1 MKYTPFV
8 ASEPSSAAA
17 GLYAGVPALDS
28 SQLRPAGSPS
38 EELPAPR
45 SKRRKRSKPT
55 GNQEPKPL
63 PVCAMCKAKKTRCDR
78 SLPCSNCVVRSSP
91 CTYGV
96 VEPEQKTPP
105 PNAFEQDAVGQAAQ
119 VKVNDCEVSQLF
131 PRVKDLAIKLSI
143 SDEALMD
150 LYCQASDELDE
161 KKAAEAAQPDEGT
174 SVAPMLSAE
183 MDPIKEEA
191 KESTTAAH
199 TPDTKKRNKDRRS
212 LIDDETAPSTTI
224 PRRTRATRQLHAP
237 LSSPTPTRRKILPPP
252 LPALDSSGQL
262 PSPVD
267 YHFPPGYRH
276 RRRSSPG
283 DSFEEELG
291 SVSDSC

>member
-1 MKYTPFV
+1 MFRYREMKYTPFV

-17 GLYAGVPALDS
+17 GRSAAAPPD
-28 SQLRPAGSPS
+28 SPS
-38 EELPAPR
+38 EEPPAPR

-96 VEPEQKTPP
+96 VEPEQKIPP
-105 PNAFEQDAVGQAAQ
+105 PNVFEQDAVGQAAQ
-119 VKVNDCEVSQLF
+119 VKVNDCEVSKLF

-150 LYCQASDELDE
+150 LYCQASDELDQ
-161 KKAAEAAQPDEGT
+161 KKAEVAQPDEGT
-174 SVAPMLSAE
+174 SVAPTLSAE
-183 MDPIKEEA
+183 VDPIKEEA
-191 KESTTAAH
+191 KESTTATH
-199 TPDTKKRNKDRRS
+199 TPETKKRNKDRRS
-212 LIDDETAPSTTI
+212 SIDDETAPSTTLR
-224 PRRTRATRQLHAP
+224 RRTRATRQPHAP

-276 RRRSSPG
+276 RRRSSPD